1 MLCWDQRKS
10 TSLWPRT
17 STVSPQKPLFLKEID
32 QLWAST
38 FDAPKDE
45 DLGVSGDWRRK
56 APAPSAPKLTRYDA
70 ATTVLVDNH
79 LEKFERNPLGSCVLV
94 PTWTASE
101 ESDTALSL
109 DGDLCRTLS
118 QYATGDC
125 QGDGQE
131 ARRQRHRT

>member
-1 MLCWDQRKS
+1 MDLSLFEGRDLVLCWDQRKS

-17 STVSPQKPLFLKEID
+17 STVSPQKPLFLKEIEA
-32 QLWAST
+32 LWAST
-38 FDAPKDE
+38 FDGRRMKIWVF
-45 DLGVSGDWRRK
+45 LGIGGRK

-101 ESDTALSL
+101 S
-109 DGDLCRTLS
+109 RT
-118 QYATGDC
+118 
-125 QGDGQE
+125 
-131 ARRQRHRT
+131 RRYH